1 MNAEIIAYDC
11 GSFSKFRVVDIFIIL
26 KVLSG
31 MLVISKTI
39 AFVLIRT
46 NFITVMLS
54 ANVDQ

>member
-1 MNAEIIAYDC
+1 MDAEIIVYDC
-11 GSFSKFRVVDIFIIL
+11 GSFSKFRVIDIFIIL

-31 MLVISKTI
+31 TLVISKTTP
-39 AFVLIRT
+39 FVLIRT